1 MLTPVPDDDAP
12 EAKPEPPARGRSGCA
27 WTFVLTVLIL
37 AILAGFLFYRAE
49 RMAENSAAA
58 VLTWGG
64 RVRDAVAAV
73 TGLQPRVTVNEQVVF
88 EQARPVLELA
98 VLERDEVVE
107 RETENQ
113 WLGSTKRLRVRGVYH
128 VKVGYPLTNGFNVEV
143 LGQDAAVVR
152 LQLPPPRVLS
162 VEQRNIDVQTTDGL
176 WNHLSADE
184 LTSEV
189 NTLALEARLKAAQ
202 SGTPAEAQRLFI
214 EQLQQ
219 KLGPGHRVEIVPPIP
234 PPAATPD
241 APK

>member
-1 MLTPVPDDDAP
+1 MLASVPDEEAP
-12 EAKPEPPARGRSGCA
+12 EAEAQPPVRKRSGCA
-27 WTFVLTVLIL
+27 WAFVLTVLIL
-37 AILAGFLFYRAE
+37 AALAGFFFYRAE
-49 RMAENSAAA
+49 RIAENSAAA
-58 VLTWGG
+58 VLAWGS
-64 RVRDAVAAV
+64 RVREAVAAV

-107 RETENQ
+107 RETEDQ
-113 WLGSTKRLRVRGVYH
+113 WLGSTKRLRIRGVYH
-128 VKVGYPLTNGFNVEV
+128 VKVGYPLTSGFNVEV

-162 VEQRNIDVQTTDGL
+162 VEQRNIDMQTTDGL

-219 KLGPGHRVEIVPPIP
+219 RLGPGHRVEVVPPAP
-234 PPAATPD
+234 PPVATPVV
-241 APK
+241 PK